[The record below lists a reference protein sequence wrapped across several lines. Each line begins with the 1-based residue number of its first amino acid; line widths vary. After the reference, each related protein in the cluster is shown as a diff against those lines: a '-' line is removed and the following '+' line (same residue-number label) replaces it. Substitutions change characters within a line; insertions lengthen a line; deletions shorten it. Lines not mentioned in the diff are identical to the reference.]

1 MDSNSY
7 FGSFYNDRFAKGSS
21 SNSDDGSFADDSF
34 SSFLDKMPPNQNPS
48 IDIQQTD
55 GTALG
60 NFVDSMI
67 LNFCQFKTA
76 DQISEIVSK
85 KQDVSVNQI
94 AERIQRLLYN
104 RHELETAN
112 SSYMRYRYRK
122 KDNSL
127 SELERFVLILLYK
140 NFQFS
145 IENAIL
151 KYRFYFNGTHPFEN
165 LLKAV
170 VDLSRFDSGSTS
182 ERFASEM
189 AELEYNYLDYNFT
202 QEDLANA
209 GISSDVIRWWRDSLS
224 TPLMEKAN
232 DQIVLNAD
240 PQLNAFE
247 LEKTAK
253 YLNQYDLPQNILA
266 KLVGFNFMIDMDKK
280 SLVIGDRDPDVDVLL
295 TNYSQFTFDE
305 ENEILFL
312 LMLKNDLNFY
322 IENLGNRTI
331 FVNGY
336 QVEKGQCTYVV
347 DDSLIELGELML
359 IFNINQALLDKL
371 FKIIH
376 AP

>member
-359 IFNINQALLDKL
+359 IFNIYQALLDKL

>member
-165 LLKAV
+165 LLRAV